1 MPRKAGRRK
10 PISAEVVVLK
20 TVRFKFWI
28 TVNAGISGSGCH
40 SCRRELLTK
49 IGCISLN
56 AAFCRLVFL
65 QLTSNQIDM
74 AEACGS
80 RTQTLDSQLTANDDV
95 AASAKFQLE
104 STGVRTFHFHAKLSL
119 ILRGSLPC
127 SLCRGPRTLCTCLL
141 GTNQAVLSG
150 EWFRSMK
157 AHSSVVPQKFK
168 K

>member
-10 PISAEVVVLK
+10 RMSSEVVLLK

-28 TVNAGISGSGCH
+28 TGNSGILGSGCH

-49 IGCISLN
+49 TGCISLN

-65 QLTSNQIDM
+65 QLPSSQIDM

-80 RTQTLDSQLTANDDV
+80 RTQTFNSQLTANDDV

-104 STGVRTFHFHAKLSL
+104 SIGVRWRFAAQGDSGLSTISHKNFVELSHFLTAHGMSL
-119 ILRGSLPC
+119 RNE
-127 SLCRGPRTLCTCLL
+127 T
-141 GTNQAVLSG
+141 V
-150 EWFRSMK
+150 
-157 AHSSVVPQKFK
+157 
-168 K
+168 

>member
-10 PISAEVVVLK
+10 RISAEVVLLK

-28 TVNAGISGSGCH
+28 TGNSGILGSGCH

-49 IGCISLN
+49 TGCISLN

-65 QLTSNQIDM
+65 QLPSSQIDM

-80 RTQTLDSQLTANDDV
+80 RTQKFNSQLTANDDV

-104 STGVRTFHFHAKLSL
+104 SIGVRTVDLPSNLGLLVLNVDPFH
-119 ILRGSLPC
+119 GS
-127 SLCRGPRTLCTCLL
+127 RY
-141 GTNQAVLSG
+141 
-150 EWFRSMK
+150 
-157 AHSSVVPQKFK
+157 SVISIE
-168 K
+168 